1 MPEWDKI
8 RRREKERSDGSNE
21 PCQMLL
27 GSEPNRNEREH
38 ETNSAKTLEYCLGS
52 NVQIIE
58 LKKNKTKFIEN
69 YLRRGGKLSKKK
81 LESIWKS
88 CENFSQQRRP

>member
-1 MPEWDKI
+1 MPGWDKI

-38 ETNSAKTLEYCLGS
+38 EINSAKTLEYCLGS

-58 LKKNKTKFIEN
+58 LKKKQNKIYRKLFEKGWNIE
-69 YLRRGGKLSKKK
+69 
-81 LESIWKS
+81 
-88 CENFSQQRRP
+88 